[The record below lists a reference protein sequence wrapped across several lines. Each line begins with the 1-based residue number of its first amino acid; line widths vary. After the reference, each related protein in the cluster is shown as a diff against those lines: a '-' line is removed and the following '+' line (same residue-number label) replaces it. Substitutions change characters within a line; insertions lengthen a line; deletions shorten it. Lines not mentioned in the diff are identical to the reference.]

1 VNPTFDFW
9 YLVLT
14 AKFEVNS
21 DYFTSEQARK
31 YQVYVYTEDVASEYL
46 YSCYKPDAAESFGT
60 AQKIIIYFKQ
70 FFQNPYRVRDARYEY
85 QSLKIKSTDIFFE
98 FQIIFL

>member
-1 VNPTFDFW
+1 VNPTFDSW
-9 YLVLT
+9 HLVLT
-14 AKFEVNS
+14 AKFEINS
-21 DYFTSEQARK
+21 DHFISEQARK
-31 YQVYVYTEDVASEYL
+31 YQVYVYTEGVASEYL
-46 YSCYKPDAAESFGT
+46 YPRYKPDAAEPFGT
-60 AQKIIIYFKQ
+60 AQEIIIYFKQ